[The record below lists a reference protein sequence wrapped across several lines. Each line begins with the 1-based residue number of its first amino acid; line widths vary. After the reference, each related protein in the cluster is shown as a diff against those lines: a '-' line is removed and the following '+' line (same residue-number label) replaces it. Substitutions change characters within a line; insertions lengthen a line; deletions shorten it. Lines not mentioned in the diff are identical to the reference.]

1 MNNLL
6 ISETWFEKK
15 DNNTRYGI
23 GDSGVYESRFETPGE
38 VYRYA
43 LKEYGRCTGKV
54 YIDRDGRAA
63 HIGWAFQKR
72 RKYDDCNETYLAETW
87 VTIHT
92 APREV
97 YHKYHYYE
105 IGRD

>member
-1 MNNLL
+1 MTNLL
-6 ISETWFEKK
+6 INETWFEKK
-15 DNNTRYGI
+15 DNNTYHTI
-23 GDSGVYESRFETPGE
+23 GDSEVYESRFETPGE

-43 LKEYGRCTGKV
+43 LKEYGRCIGKV
-54 YIDRDGRAA
+54 YVDEAGRRL

-72 RKYDDCNETYLAETW
+72 RKYDDCAETYLAETW

-97 YHKYHYYE
+97 SHKHHYYE